1 MSNVILPK
9 KEMQIGGKMVNIVT
23 KLLEG
28 DWKLDISNA
37 FLSKP
42 SRTTRVKILGIS
54 KQYDGETLT
63 LKKKGLADRAVFH
76 LSKLTKID
84 VFAICERPV

>member
-1 MSNVILPK
+1 
-9 KEMQIGGKMVNIVT
+9 MVNIVT

-42 SRTTRVKILGIS
+42 SRTIRVKILGIS
-54 KQYDGETLT
+54 KQYEDETVNI
-63 LKKKGLADRAVFH
+63 KKKRSIRQGSFSLI
-76 LSKLTKID
+76 KID
-84 VFAICERPV
+84 EN